1 MADNLFPTKIESKSK
16 SVQEL
21 VMKNEEPPGN
31 YFYEDGVN
39 GVLDS
44 SLPVLEMPVIDISRL
59 TSPSTSREEVEKLHS
74 ALISCGCFMSIN
86 HGITAVFL
94 DQVRSVTAQFF
105 ALPMEEKLKFS
116 RAVDSAEGYGND
128 MILSED
134 QILDWTDRLYLILSP
149 EDQRQFKFW
158 PEKPEIFREILQEY
172 TTKLKVIVEV
182 VLKAMARSLNLEDN
196 CFLDMYGERALMQAR
211 FNLFPPCPRPDRSLG
226 LKPHSDGSAITIV
239 LQDKEVEGLQ
249 FLKDDQWF
257 RVPIQLPHAL
267 LINVGDQ
274 SEVMS
279 NGFFKSPVHRVVTNS
294 ERERTSVAVFCSPD
308 PDNDIEPVDGAV
320 SETRPRLY
328 KKVQDYGSKYFQ
340 YYQEGKRAIEAVKI

>member
-1 MADNLFPTKIESKSK
+1 MT
-16 SVQEL
+16 
-21 VMKNEEPPGN
+21 M
-31 YFYEDGVN
+31 
-39 GVLDS
+39 
-44 SLPVLEMPVIDISRL
+44 
-59 TSPSTSREEVEKLHS
+59 
-74 ALISCGCFMSIN
+74 
-86 HGITAVFL
+86 
-94 DQVRSVTAQFF
+94 
-105 ALPMEEKLKFS
+105 
-116 RAVDSAEGYGND
+116 YGNR
-128 MILSED
+128 S
-134 QILDWTDRLYLILSP
+134 
-149 EDQRQFKFW
+149 
-158 PEKPEIFREILQEY
+158 REILQEY

-196 CFLDMYGERALMQAR
+196 CFLDKYGERALMQAR
-211 FNLFPPCPRPDRSLG
+211 FNFFPPCPRPDRSLG
-226 LKPHSDGSAITIV
+226 LKPHADGSAITIV

-328 KKVQDYGSKYFQ
+328 KKVQDYVSKYFQ
-340 YYQEGKRAIEAVKI
+340 YYQEGKRPIEAVKI